1 MCDSKAKHC
10 VALWLDVSY
19 RKSLNHLKTKNNLH
33 NTRKMKG
40 YPANYV
46 CAICSQTFTR
56 RGSCER
62 HIIENNLDPAA
73 SVRFVDYLVGRLSG
87 RAQPGNPSLHRRER
101 RDKKSQ
107 INDTFFWKKAEELKM
122 QRSFLHDSPHVSASL
137 YLLPSWSEEMRN
149 IDRKAWYNMCNYP
162 RDFP

>member
-1 MCDSKAKHC
+1 
-10 VALWLDVSY
+10 VSY

-87 RAQPGNPSLHRRER
+87 RFQPGNPSLHRRER

-122 QRSFLHDSPHVSASL
+122 QRSFLHDS
-137 YLLPSWSEEMRN
+137 LLCH
-149 IDRKAWYNMCNYP
+149 I
-162 RDFP
+162 